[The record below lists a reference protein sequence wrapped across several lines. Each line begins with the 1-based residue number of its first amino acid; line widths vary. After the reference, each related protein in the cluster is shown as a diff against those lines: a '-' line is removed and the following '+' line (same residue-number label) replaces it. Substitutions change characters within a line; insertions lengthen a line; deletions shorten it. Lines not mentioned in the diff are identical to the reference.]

1 MFKRVQ
7 TYPWLQKVSTRQP
20 AITQSGR
27 KAFVTSIYHLSDGC
41 VGEQP
46 RMISS
51 TLPENTNPSLLLTVA
66 DLFGILWPKFVLFSR
81 MKVCD
86 ST

>member
-1 MFKRVQ
+1 
-7 TYPWLQKVSTRQP
+7 
-20 AITQSGR
+20 
-27 KAFVTSIYHLSDGC
+27 VTSIYRLSDGC

-51 TLPENTNPSLLLTVA
+51 TPPENTNPSLLPTVT

-86 ST
+86 SNLVGLNSCRSLPLAVLALAQYAAQRLR